1 MGELNIMLHIA
12 YLLAN
17 IALSLSGAGEIFRY
31 LFYSV
36 AVIAFVY
43 FVILGQTR
51 SLHKANNLLKEKE
64 EALRQ
69 IALQR
74 EELEFKNRNITDS
87 IVYAKKIQ
95 EALIPSKSFF
105 EKHFLE
111 SFILFMPRDIIS
123 GDFYYIREINGK
135 TWVVLADCTGHGVPG
150 ALMSMIGLQTIDRV
164 IQTGEHSEPSE
175 ILNLLNREVDSI
187 IHWEEDSSH
196 GIKDGMDIAVCC
208 IDKTKNELS
217 FSGAFLPLYM
227 IRDGKLTE
235 TKGDKQFIGSS
246 LTDSHYTN
254 HVIAME
260 DGDIYYLLSDGY
272 SDQFGGPENKK
283 FMNRRLRY
291 LLVTI
296 HEYPLKDQG
305 EILEDNFNTW
315 KGVNDQIDDVLMVGF
330 RP

>member
-1 MGELNIMLHIA
+1 MILHFTD
-12 YLLAN
+12 LFAN
-17 IALSLSGAGEIFRY
+17 IAAYRTGYDEIFRY

-43 FVILGQTR
+43 IVVWGQTR
-51 SLHKANNLLKEKE
+51 SLYKANRLLREKE

-74 EELEFKNRNITDS
+74 EELEYKNKNITDS
-87 IVYAKKIQ
+87 LVYAKKIQ
-95 EALIPSKSFF
+95 EALIPSQSFF
-105 EKHFLE
+105 EKHFSE
-111 SFILFMPRDIIS
+111 SFILFMPRDIVS
-123 GDFYYIREINGK
+123 GDFYYIREYKCK

-164 IQTGEHSEPSE
+164 IQSGEHSEPSE

-187 IHWEEDSSH
+187 IHREEGYSH

-208 IDKTKNELS
+208 IDNEKQELS

-227 IRDGKLTE
+227 IRGGKLTE
-235 TKGDKQFIGSS
+235 TRGDKQFIGNCMAESC
-246 LTDSHYTN
+246 YTN
-254 HVIAME
+254 HIIPME
-260 DGDIYYLLSDGY
+260 EGDIYYLLSDGY
-272 SDQFGGPENKK
+272 SDQFGGTENKK
-283 FMNRRLRY
+283 FMNRRIRY

-296 HEYPLKDQG
+296 HEYPLKDQRD
-305 EILEDNFNTW
+305 ILEDNFNKW
-315 KGVNDQIDDVLMVGF
+315 KGPNQQIDDVLMIGF

>member
-1 MGELNIMLHIA
+1 MGELNIILHISK
-12 YLLAN
+12 LLPN
-17 IALSLSGAGEIFRY
+17 IALFEAGDGEIFRY

-43 FVILGQTR
+43 IVVWGQTR
-51 SLHKANNLLKEKE
+51 SLYKANRLLKEKE
-64 EALRQ
+64 DALRQ

-74 EELEFKNRNITDS
+74 EELESKNRNITDS
-87 IVYAKKIQ
+87 LVYAKKIQ
-95 EALIPSKSFF
+95 EALIPSQSFF
-105 EKHFLE
+105 EKHFRE
-111 SFILFMPRDIIS
+111 SFILFMPRDIVS
-123 GDFYYIREINGK
+123 GDFYYIREIKGK

-164 IQTGEHSEPSE
+164 VQSGEHSEPSE
-175 ILNLLNREVDSI
+175 ILNLLNREVDSVI
-187 IHWEEDSSH
+187 NREEGYSH

-208 IDKTKNELS
+208 IDRKNNKLG

-235 TKGDKQFIGSS
+235 TRGDKQFIGSRM
-246 LTDSHYTN
+246 TDSSYTN
-254 HVIAME
+254 HVISME

-283 FMNRRLRY
+283 FMNRRIRY

-296 HEYPLKDQG
+296 HNYKLSDQRD
-305 EILEDNFNTW
+305 ILEDNFNTW
-315 KGVNDQIDDVLMVGF
+315 KGANHQIDDVLLIGF